1 MRSEVELIEECFIE
15 DVDGETSNDQAF
27 NMIGMINKANTK
39 VSGAI
44 KHEMKEN
51 AGQNIQH
58 TNEYRALLDENVVRM
73 YLDGE
78 LLEI

>member
-27 NMIGMINKANTK
+27 NMVGMINKANTK

-51 AGQNIQH
+51 AGQNI
-58 TNEYRALLDENVVRM
+58 
-73 YLDGE
+73 
-78 LLEI
+78 